1 MGAVLKILSPGVFS
15 SLQDR
20 GRLGFGAYGVPRSGA
35 ADPVSLRIGNHLL
48 GNDAFETAIEFRFL
62 GPKIL
67 IERGSVRLALA
78 GDATADLFLSEND
91 EAVKISPWQTV
102 RLDEGDILSVMPL
115 SKGATGYLALE
126 GGFDLEPVLGS
137 CSTYARAGLGGVN
150 GKNLQQGDC
159 LTARLDHPREMIEK
173 IVKHPPR
180 FGEEPLRVL
189 LGPQD
194 DYFSVETLGIFEASE
209 YQISSDV
216 DRMGIRLEGTAL
228 APLPE
233 KGSDLISDGLVPGAI
248 QIPGNGQPI
257 VLFVDCQTIGGYPK
271 IATVITADLH
281 HLGQV
286 TPGNTIRFKV
296 VTPEEARAALD
307 EREQLI
313 QQVENS
319 VAEHFGEGFLDLKA
333 LYQSNLIAGVVNA
346 KNSGH
351 FPGHLEEGSHETD

>member
-35 ADPVSLRIGNHLL
+35 ADPVGLRIGNYLL

-67 IERGSVRLALA
+67 IESGSVRLALA
-78 GDATADLFLSEND
+78 GDATADLLLSEN
-91 EAVKISPWQTV
+91 EEPVKISPWQTV
-102 RLDEGDILSVMPL
+102 RLNEGDILSVMPL
-115 SKGATGYLALE
+115 TKGATGYLALE
-126 GGFDLEPVLGS
+126 GGFDLEHVLGS

-159 LTARLDHPREMIEK
+159 LSARLDHPREMIEK
-173 IVKHPPR
+173 IVKHPPTY
-180 FGEEPLRVL
+180 GEAPLRVL

-194 DYFSVETLGIFEASE
+194 DYFSDETCAAFEVES
-209 YQISSDV
+209 YRVSSDV
-216 DRMGIRLEGTAL
+216 DRMGIRLEGAAL

-233 KGSDLISDGLVPGAI
+233 KGSDLVSDGLVPGAI
-248 QIPGNGQPI
+248 QIPGSGQPI

-286 TPGNTIRFKV
+286 VPGSSIRFRI
-296 VTPEEARAALD
+296 VTPDEATAALT
-307 EREQLI
+307 EREQLV
-313 QQVENS
+313 QQIENS
-319 VAEHFGEGFLDLKA
+319 VVDHFGEGFLDLKA

-346 KNSGH
+346 KSSGH
-351 FPGHLEEGSHETD
+351 FPGHLEENSHETD